1 MMNLERMLGWF
12 STIRKAYADNLD
24 LRYDGYKLS
33 PNEISILIMLSSNKN
48 IDTGGQICILLG
60 VSKGLVSRSIDS
72 LIAHGLLIK
81 RKDEFDKRITHI
93 QISKEAEPFIK
104 EMRSQLKNIN
114 EKVYKDIDKEEL
126 EQMESTILKIIDRFE
141 KLEESNNERKQK

>member
-12 STIRKAYADNLD
+12 SRIRKAYADNLD
-24 LRYDGYKLS
+24 LHYGEYKLS

-48 IDTGGQICILLG
+48 IDTGGQICVLLG

-72 LIAHGLLIK
+72 LIAHGLLVK
-81 RKDEFDKRITHI
+81 RKDEFDKRITHL

-114 EKVYKDIDKEEL
+114 DEVYKDIDREEL

-141 KLEESNNERKQK
+141 KLEEKNNERKEK

>member
-1 MMNLERMLGWF
+1 MNLERMLGWF

-81 RKDEFDKRITHI
+81 RKDEFDKRITHL

>member
-1 MMNLERMLGWF
+1 MNLERMLGWF

-81 RKDEFDKRITHI
+81 RKDEFDKRITHL

-114 EKVYKDIDKEEL
+114 EKVYKDIDKKEL

>member
-12 STIRKAYADNLD
+12 SRIRKAYADNLD
-24 LRYDGYKLS
+24 LRYKDYKLS

-48 IDTGGQICILLG
+48 IDTGGQICVLLG

-72 LIAHGLLIK
+72 LIEHGLLEK
-81 RKDEFDKRITHI
+81 RRDEHDKRITHLK
-93 QISKEAEPFIK
+93 ISKSAEPFID
-104 EMRSQLKNIN
+104 EMKCQLSNIN
-114 EKVYKDIDKEEL
+114 DKVYKDIDKEEL

-141 KLEESNNERKQK
+141 KLEESNNERK